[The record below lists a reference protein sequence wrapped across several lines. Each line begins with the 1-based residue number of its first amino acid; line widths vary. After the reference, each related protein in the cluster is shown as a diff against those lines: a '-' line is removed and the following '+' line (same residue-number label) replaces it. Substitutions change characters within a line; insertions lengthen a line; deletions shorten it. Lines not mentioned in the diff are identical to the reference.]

1 MATTKA
7 MKIGGAVAGG
17 AIVAGVAF
25 VLGNSSVDSPKRPAA
40 SQATATTASKSPAD
54 SASLVEFRD
63 EKVGWTIA
71 YPKAWIRLEA
81 KDTDVA
87 LVVSEKP
94 VEQNSGGSILARNL
108 VLGAPVTDANLAAAK
123 EVTDRIVTGEG
134 IEHITQPQVLHQAGL
149 PGYFY
154 FYRFKDSAS
163 GQVGVHSHYFLFKGS
178 TMISFV
184 FQALPEADF
193 QRLATLYD
201 QVIASFKGS

>member
-1 MATTKA
+1 MTKA
-7 MKIGGAVAGG
+7 MKIGAAVVGG
-17 AIVAGVAF
+17 LIVAGVAF
-25 VLGNSSVDSPKRPAA
+25 VVGNSSVDSPKKPAA
-40 SQATATTASKSPAD
+40 SQATATTVPEPPAS

-63 EKVGWTIA
+63 EKVGWTIS
-71 YPKAWIRLEA
+71 YPKAWNRLEA
-81 KDTDVA
+81 KDADIA

-108 VLGAPVTDANLAAAK
+108 TLGAPVNDANLAAAK
-123 EVTDRIVTGEG
+123 EVTDRIVTGNG

-184 FQALPEADF
+184 FQALPDADF

-201 QVIASFKGS
+201 QVIASFRAV